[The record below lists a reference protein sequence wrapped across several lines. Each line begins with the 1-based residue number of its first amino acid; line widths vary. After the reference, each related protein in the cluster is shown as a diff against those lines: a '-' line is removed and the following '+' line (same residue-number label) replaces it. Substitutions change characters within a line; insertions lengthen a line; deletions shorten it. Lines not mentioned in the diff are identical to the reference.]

1 MSIPASKAARVALIA
16 TGVGLSVTLAA
27 CGTSN
32 NAATSSSPTQATTTS
47 SASSTST
54 SAGHSMGMGSTT
66 YPPVTPGPAATGA
79 HNDADITFAQG
90 MIPHHGQAVVMADMI
105 LTNSGNATVKA
116 LAEGIKNAQT
126 PEIATLTGWLKGW
139 SATAPNPYEHAGGM
153 SGMNHG
159 GMMSTEQMNELM
171 KAHGASAD
179 KAFLTHMIEH
189 HRGAVDMAE
198 TQLAQGQN
206 PQAKALAQTIIT
218 SQTAEITTMQ
228 NLLNTVG

>member
-1 MSIPASKAARVALIA
+1 MSITPSKTARVALIA
-16 TGVGLSVTLAA
+16 TGVGLSLTLAA

-32 NAATSSSPTQATTTS
+32 NAATSNSPAQASTTS
-47 SASSTST
+47 SASSAASST
-54 SAGHSMGMGSTT
+54 GHSMDMGSST

-79 HNDADITFAQG
+79 HNDADITFAQE

-105 LTNSGNATVKA
+105 LTKSDNAAVKT

-159 GMMSTEQMNELM
+159 GMMSTQQMDELM
-171 KAHGASAD
+171 KAQGASAD

-189 HRGAVDMAE
+189 HRGAVDMAK
-198 TQLAQGQN
+198 TQLAKGQN

-228 NLLNTVG
+228 NLLKTVG